1 MPDKISNWGNYP
13 VVEATLSSF
22 SGEDELIPFISKNTL
37 PITPRGSGLSY
48 GDASLGSTMLS
59 TLQYNRILKFD
70 PNAGTIYV
78 QAGVTLDVLLKYTIP
93 HGWFLPVTPG
103 TKFITVGGAVAGD
116 VHGKNHHS
124 EGSFCDH
131 VVELQ
136 VLLPDGRIVLCS
148 RESNYEL
155 FNLLSG
161 GLGLGALILAVLF
174 RLKRIETAYINQ
186 KNIIIRNLRDMM
198 EQLQAFNNATYSV
211 AWIDCLAK
219 GKHLGRGVLMLGE
232 HVQKQELPVKIKEPL
247 RIHRDQRLNTP
258 FYFPSFVLN
267 SFTMRLFNQVF
278 FHKHRLAG
286 KDFVVHYD
294 PYFYPL
300 DFIRNWNKMYSRKG
314 FLQYQ
319 FVLPF
324 DQAQKGLEVIL
335 TKISRSGLASFLAVL
350 KVLGKGNH
358 TLSFPMPGFTLA
370 LDFPVSSDIFKLL
383 DELDKLVIEYGG
395 RIYLVK
401 DARMH
406 SDVYWQGYPNAAYFK
421 GKINALD
428 PEHVF
433 ASLLSKRL
441 KMI

>member
-1 MPDKISNWGNYP
+1 MPGKISNWGNYP

-22 SGEDELIPFISKNTL
+22 SREEDVVPFIGKMGI
-37 PITPRGSGLSY
+37 PITLRGSGLSY

-59 TLQYNRILKFD
+59 TLQYNQILNFD
-70 PNAGTIYV
+70 SNAGIIYV
-78 QAGVTLDVLLKYTIP
+78 QAGVTLDALLKHIVP

-131 VVELQ
+131 VIELQ

-148 RESNYEL
+148 RENNYEL
-155 FNLLSG
+155 FNLVSG
-161 GLGLGALILAVLF
+161 GLGLGAFILTALF
-174 RLKRIETAYINQ
+174 RLKRVDTAYINQ
-186 KNIIIRNLRDMM
+186 QNIIIKDLGDML
-198 EQLQAFNNATYSV
+198 EQLQSFNNATYSV

-232 HVQKQELPVKIKEPL
+232 HVQKDKLPGKFKEPL
-247 RIHRDQRLNTP
+247 RIHRGQRLNTP

-278 FHKHRLAG
+278 FYKHRLAR

-324 DQAQKGLEVIL
+324 DQAEKGLEVIL
-335 TKISRSGLASFLAVL
+335 SKISRSGLASFLAVL

-370 LDFPVSSDIFKLL
+370 LDFPVSSGIFKLL

-406 SDVYWQGYPNAAYFK
+406 ADVYWGGYPNAQHFK
-421 GKINALD
+421 SKINALD